1 MNVRVDW
8 ALELQIE
15 QTEKQAQHEDVQVA
29 IAAVLR
35 HVRSGKRGNRR
46 GGRELVRR
54 LEIARLRASE
64 ENEWHVVRLLQDAL
78 DYCEGRAL
86 KPEFEE
92 RFRLF
97 QDGKRDKT
105 NLDYVRRSFW
115 LMSRYVEERGREV
128 LGNQPDMTANE
139 LLDGLVSL
147 AADGQ
152 LAEAPDDRPGRYR
165 IVRGRAEMVFWLER
179 VFRDRLDIEDPVE
192 AARSVVV
199 SPDALA
205 IFADEDQAQMVL
217 RAAELKRH
225 AAGLDAVRRAA
236 EDPDASEFDLHR
248 VLRENIWIF
257 GGRYL
262 GAAAERRLTA
272 GNELD
277 IPLIRAD
284 GALHVVELKRS
295 MRARSLVKRHRNAWV
310 PTAEVHDA
318 VGQAINYLVSLDEDR
333 HSIREK
339 FGIETRRAS
348 ALVLVGHPKLHPDL
362 PEEEINDAL
371 RTLNSHTSRVEVLTY
386 KDLIDSAER
395 TLKWTAST

>member
-1 MNVRVDW
+1 MDW
-8 ALELQIE
+8 ALERQIE
-15 QTEKQAQHEDVQVA
+15 QTDKQAQSEDVKTA

-35 HVRSGKRGNRR
+35 HIRSGRHGNRR
-46 GGRELVRR
+46 GGRELVQC

-92 RFRLF
+92 RFLLF
-97 QDGKRDKT
+97 QDGKRNEN
-105 NLDYVRRSFW
+105 NLSYIRRFFE
-115 LMSRYVEERGREV
+115 LMLRYTEERGREILV
-128 LGNQPDMTANE
+128 NQPNITPNDFLGE
-139 LLDGLVSL
+139 LVSL
-147 AADGQ
+147 TADGQ
-152 LAEAPDDRPGRYR
+152 FAEAPDDRPGRYR
-165 IVRGRAEMVFWLER
+165 IVRGRAEMALWLER
-179 VFRDRLDIEDPVE
+179 IFRNRIDIEDSVE

-205 IFADEDQAQMVL
+205 ILADEDRAQMVL

-225 AAGLDAVRRAA
+225 AAGLDEVRRVA
-236 EDPDASEFDLHR
+236 EDSIASESDLHR

-295 MRARSLVKRHRNAWV
+295 MRARALVKRHRNAWV

-333 HSIREK
+333 REIREK

-348 ALVLVGHPKLHPDL
+348 ALVLVGHPKLHPDI

-395 TLKWTAST
+395 TLKGKI